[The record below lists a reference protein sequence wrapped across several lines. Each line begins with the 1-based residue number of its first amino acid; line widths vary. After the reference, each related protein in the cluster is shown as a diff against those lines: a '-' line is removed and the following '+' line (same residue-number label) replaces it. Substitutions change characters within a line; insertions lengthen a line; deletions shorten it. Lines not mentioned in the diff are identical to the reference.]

1 MKTEEY
7 SQLLLEMER
16 IIKSLQVDSL
26 RKELASKDIVV
37 DDCINLIKE
46 RIDILKFNLTKAKF
60 YLAGAIDNL
69 KDEELDKY
77 KLELYAN
84 LKDKIIKYEEK
95 IKEQE
100 NYINLANSENK
111 NTEQADL
118 DYNLALA
125 KSTIEV
131 TKNFKKTV
139 EEEMKNIE
147 NLKREEIISAI
158 KENAHLSENSEYM
171 IKQNQLIA
179 RLPLLINS
187 NEYAK
192 VFIKDVING
201 NKTLK
206 EDLNQIHK
214 RELDDYIAKYDKIRE
229 GLGDNIDR
237 SSIYS
242 FTIDFDIDKD
252 GFKPQVFLD
261 LLTRSYEN
269 LRGYDFYF
277 LYVLENIKNYKY
289 LKKSSDKEIFEFTMI
304 EVERHIKKLSDDG
317 FFKWSN
323 IDVLGLLEKKDYKRL
338 KKILIDSRN
347 RFYNVLE
354 GLKVLKEEISNSI
367 KTSEKQDDVYLS
379 LMKKNI
385 DRLLDLRDYFDSEKL
400 LPDNVLKEEL
410 VSAYNKTNRKSD
422 ERDEA
427 ENINYYIYPNLT
439 LGSIKGFLKIINDS
453 EETIEEYSIENIDN
467 KKK

>member
-187 NEYAK
+187 NVHAK

-269 LRGYDFYF
+269 LRDEAYF
-277 LYVLENIKNYKY
+277 LYVLENIGRYAYFKKNADKEVFKFKLLEIERY
-289 LKKSSDKEIFEFTMI
+289 LKKMND
-304 EVERHIKKLSDDG
+304 VG
-317 FFKWSN
+317 VFKWTN
-323 IDVLGLLEKKDYKRL
+323 IDVLNLLEKKERWQTPP
-338 KKILIDSRN
+338 S
-347 RFYNVLE
+347 
-354 GLKVLKEEISNSI
+354 IS
-367 KTSEKQDDVYLS
+367 
-379 LMKKNI
+379 
-385 DRLLDLRDYFDSEKL
+385 
-400 LPDNVLKEEL
+400 
-410 VSAYNKTNRKSD
+410 A
-422 ERDEA
+422 
-427 ENINYYIYPNLT
+427 
-439 LGSIKGFLKIINDS
+439 
-453 EETIEEYSIENIDN
+453 
-467 KKK
+467 